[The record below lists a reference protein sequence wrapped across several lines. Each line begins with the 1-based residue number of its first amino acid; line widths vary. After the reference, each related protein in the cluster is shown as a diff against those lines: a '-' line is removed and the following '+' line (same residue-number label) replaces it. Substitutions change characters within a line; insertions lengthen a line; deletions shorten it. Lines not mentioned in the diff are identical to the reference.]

1 MQDCLVHECAHPGG
15 CALLG
20 YCGAN
25 RAFDMAS
32 RVGGYE
38 VYEDDNLTLDLLL
51 KHNMVRVVD
60 RYRDRVTIVAVEP
73 EVASWEHT

>member
-1 MQDCLVHECAHPGG
+1 
-15 CALLG
+15 
-20 YCGAN
+20 
-25 RAFDMAS
+25 MAS

-38 VYEDDNLTLDLLL
+38 VYEDDNRTLDLLL

-73 EVASWEHT
+73 EAVS